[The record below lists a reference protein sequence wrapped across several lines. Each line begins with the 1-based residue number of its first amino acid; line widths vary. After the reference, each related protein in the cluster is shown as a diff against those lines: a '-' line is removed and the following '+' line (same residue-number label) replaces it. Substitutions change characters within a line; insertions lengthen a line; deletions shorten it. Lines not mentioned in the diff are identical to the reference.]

1 MMNMMTSSPPRILV
15 VDDDPDFAQLL
26 GDYLGLHGCTVQAA
40 QDEPQLQSAVTT
52 FAPDLVLLDQRLG
65 HVSGTDVLRGL
76 RAVSDVPCII
86 VTGASETM
94 DRIVNLEIG
103 ADDEMEK
110 TITPR
115 EMLARIRS
123 VLRRRRREGDAPAVE
138 PARPSW
144 HLDTERRVLRQPG
157 GAVCALTN
165 AEFETLQMLHAAKGN
180 PVSRAELCRQVFGR
194 PFRVGDRAVDTIV
207 KNLRRKIEPEASDF
221 VAIQA
226 VRTFGYVFVGFP

>member
-1 MMNMMTSSPPRILV
+1 MSPTSPRILV

-40 QDEPQLQSAVTT
+40 QDEAGLRTAVDSFT
-52 FAPDLVLLDQRLG
+52 PDLVLLDQRLG

-103 ADDEMEK
+103 ADDEIEK
-110 TITPR
+110 SITPR

-123 VLRRRRREGDAPAVE
+123 VLRRRRREGDPPAE
-138 PARPSW
+138 QARPSW
-144 HLDTERRVLRQPG
+144 HLDTERRVLRRPG
-157 GAVCALTN
+157 GAICALTN

-180 PVSRAELCRQVFGR
+180 PVSRAELCRHVFGR

-207 KNLRRKIEPEASDF
+207 KNLRRKIEPEASEF
-221 VAIQA
+221 VSIQA

>member
-1 MMNMMTSSPPRILV
+1 MSNPPRILV

-26 GDYLGLHGCTVQAA
+26 GDYLGLHGCQVQAA
-40 QDEPQLQSAVTT
+40 EDEPQLRSAVAE
-52 FAPDLVLLDQRLG
+52 FEPDLVLLDQRLG
-65 HVSGTDVLRGL
+65 HVSGTDVLRAL

-123 VLRRRRREGDAPAVE
+123 VLRRRRREGDPPAAE
-138 PARPSW
+138 AARPSW
-144 HLDTERRVLRQPG
+144 NLDTERRILRQPG
-157 GAVCALTN
+157 GAVCSLTN

-207 KNLRRKIEPEASDF
+207 KNLRRKIEPETSEF
-221 VAIQA
+221 VSIQA

>member
-1 MMNMMTSSPPRILV
+1 MTPVQPRILV
-15 VDDDPDFAQLL
+15 VDDDPHFAQLL
-26 GDYLGLHGCTVQAA
+26 GDYLGLHGCTVKAVE
-40 QDEPQLQSAVTT
+40 DETQLRSAVESFT
-52 FAPDLVLLDQRLG
+52 PDLVLLDQRLG

-76 RAVSDVPCII
+76 RNISDVPCII
-86 VTGASETM
+86 VTGNSETM

-123 VLRRRRREGDAPAVE
+123 VLRRRRREEAGSPAE
-138 PARPSW
+138 PARQSW
-144 HLDTERRVLRQPG
+144 QLDTERRVLRQPG
-157 GAVCALTN
+157 GAICPLTN

-180 PVSRAELCRQVFGR
+180 PVSRAELCRHVFGR

-221 VAIQA
+221 VSIQA
-226 VRTFGYVFVGFP
+226 VRTFGYVFVGFA

>member
-1 MMNMMTSSPPRILV
+1 MMMSSSPRILV
-15 VDDDPDFAQLL
+15 VDDEAEFAQLL
-26 GDYLGLHGCTVQAA
+26 ADYLGLHGCTVQMARDEAGLQAA
-40 QDEPQLQSAVTT
+40 VRT
-52 FAPDLVLLDQRLG
+52 FDPDLVLLDQRLG

-86 VTGASETM
+86 VTGNSETM

-110 TITPR
+110 TVTPR

-123 VLRRRRREGDAPAVE
+123 VLRRRRREQEAPAADAPRVG
-138 PARPSW
+138 W
-144 HLDTERRVLRQPG
+144 QLDTERRVLRQPG
-157 GAVCALTN
+157 GGVCPLTN
-165 AEFETLQMLHAAKGN
+165 AEFETLNMLHAAKGQ
-180 PVSRAELCRQVFGR
+180 PVSRAELCQQVFGR

-207 KNLRRKIEPEASDF
+207 KNLRRKIEPKASDF
-221 VAIQA
+221 VTIQA

>member
-1 MMNMMTSSPPRILV
+1 MTPTPPRILV

-26 GDYLGLHGCTVQAA
+26 GDYLGLHGCQVQAA
-40 QDEPQLQSAVTT
+40 QDEPQLRSAVST

-86 VTGASETM
+86 VTGSSETM

-110 TITPR
+110 TVTPR

-123 VLRRRRREGDAPAVE
+123 VLRRRRRESDPPAE
-138 PARPSW
+138 PPRSGW

-157 GAVCALTN
+157 GAICALTN

-180 PVSRAELCRQVFGR
+180 PVSRAELCGHVFGR

-207 KNLRRKIEPEASDF
+207 KNLRRKIEPEVSEF
-221 VAIQA
+221 VSIQA

>member
-1 MMNMMTSSPPRILV
+1 MSNQPRILV

-26 GDYLGLHGCTVQAA
+26 SDYLGLHGCQVLAV

-52 FAPDLVLLDQRLG
+52 FVPDLVLLDQRLG

-76 RAVSDVPCII
+76 RAISDVPVII
-86 VTGASETM
+86 VTGTSETM

-110 TITPR
+110 TVTPR

-123 VLRRRRREGDAPAVE
+123 VLRRRRREHEVPAE

-144 HLDTERRVLRQPG
+144 HLDGERRVLRRPG
-157 GAVCALTN
+157 GAVCSLTN
-165 AEFETLQMLHAAKGN
+165 AEFETLQILHAAKGN
-180 PVSRAELCRQVFGR
+180 PVSRAELCREVFGR

-207 KNLRRKIEPEASDF
+207 KNLRRKIEPDASDF
-221 VAIQA
+221 VSIQA

>member
-1 MMNMMTSSPPRILV
+1 MPNPPRILL

-26 GDYLGLHGCTVQAA
+26 GDYLSLHGCQVQAA
-40 QDEPQLQSAVTT
+40 QDEPQLQAAVLS

-86 VTGASETM
+86 VTGSSETM

-115 EMLARIRS
+115 EMLARVRS
-123 VLRRRRREGDAPAVE
+123 VLRRRRRENDVPPPE
-138 PARPSW
+138 PARAGW
-144 HLDTERRVLRQPG
+144 QLDTEKRVLRQPG
-157 GAVCALTN
+157 GALCPLTN
-165 AEFETLQMLHAAKGN
+165 AEFETLQMLHVAKGN

-207 KNLRRKIEPEASDF
+207 KNLRRKIEPESGDF
-221 VAIQA
+221 VSIQA

>member
-1 MMNMMTSSPPRILV
+1 MMVMSNPPRILV
-15 VDDDPDFAQLL
+15 VDDDLSFAQLL

-40 QDEPQLQSAVTT
+40 QDEPQLQTAVAS

-123 VLRRRRREGDAPAVE
+123 VLRRRRREGEVATPAESERASWSLDA
-138 PARPSW
+138 
-144 HLDTERRVLRQPG
+144 ERRVLRRPD
-157 GAVCALTN
+157 GAVCSLTN
-165 AEFETLQMLHAAKGN
+165 AEFETLHMLHLAKGN

-207 KNLRRKIEPEASDF
+207 KNLRRKIEPEAGDF
-221 VAIQA
+221 VSIQA
-226 VRTFGYVFVGFP
+226 VRTFGYIFVGFP

>member
-1 MMNMMTSSPPRILV
+1 MSNQPRILV
-15 VDDDPDFAQLL
+15 VDDDPDFAQLVS
-26 GDYLGLHGCTVQAA
+26 DYLSLHGCEVFAVRDA
-40 QDEPQLQSAVTT
+40 PQLQSAVPT

-65 HVSGTDVLRGL
+65 PVSGTDVLRGL
-76 RAVSDVPCII
+76 RAVSDVPVII
-86 VTGASETM
+86 VTGTSETM

-110 TITPR
+110 TVTPR

-123 VLRRRRREGDAPAVE
+123 VLRRRRREFDGPAE

-144 HLDTERRVLRQPG
+144 HLDGERRVLRRPG

-165 AEFETLQMLHAAKGN
+165 AEFETLQILHAAKGN
-180 PVSRAELCRQVFGR
+180 PVSRAELCREVFGR

-207 KNLRRKIEPEASDF
+207 KNLRRKIEPDASDF
-221 VAIQA
+221 VSIQA